1 MRGLLPVRIQREM
14 RWKLCSR
21 VPHVD
26 SHGVGRNKLRH
37 EEIREDSK
45 NVFGEE
51 RRGEERKK
59 ISNRVVELT
68 DRRVKVWMG
77 RFQK

>member
-1 MRGLLPVRIQREM
+1 MRGLLPVSRFCRIQREM
-14 RWKLCSR
+14 RLETEWKLCSR

-37 EEIREDSK
+37 EQIREHSK

-51 RRGEERKK
+51 RRGEERRY
-59 ISNRVVELT
+59 RVES
-68 DRRVKVWMG
+68 WN
-77 RFQK
+77 